1 MEDMYPSNC
10 ENCFGCVHF
19 GSMRRPFIPDKNG
32 GWKIGC
38 KKCTGYIKIEETK
51 LQKICR
57 NIIIFTRL
65 YKLVEWLIIKYVKIN
80 NLK

>member
-1 MEDMYPSNC
+1 MYPSNC

-19 GSMRRPFIPDKNG
+19 GSMQRPFMPDKNS
-32 GWKIGC
+32 GWKLGC
-38 KKCTGYIKIEETK
+38 KTCTGYIKIEETK

-65 YKLVEWLIIKYVKIN
+65 HKLVEWLIIKYVKIDI
-80 NLK
+80 LK